1 MSEEPIRKRLLQ
13 ALTKLQL
20 ETKTYG
26 RDTDDALVDYAD
38 ALASFDK
45 FALLAITAWP
55 LEHTEWPA
63 LKELVDSARFI
74 QGQYRAQNAVD
85 AATSGGTPVA
95 QFIQAVTESPAGGK
109 KYVASWLNSTV
120 NCAFTDNAILTT
132 QLGVERLRRDW
143 GKVLGKFGVRVEYD
157 EIQDERLTMHVEG
170 LYQDGKLRRPA

>member
-1 MSEEPIRKRLLQ
+1 MSELIKTRILT
-13 ALTKLQL
+13 ALVKLQGQ
-20 ETKTYG
+20 TKTYG
-26 RDTDDALVDYAD
+26 KSTDDAIAGYVQ
-38 ALASFDK
+38 ALAPFDK

-74 QGQYRAQNAVD
+74 QDQYRAQNAVD

-95 QFIQAVTESPAGGK
+95 QFIQAVTDSPAGGR